1 MVAPSTLV
9 WFRGKELRVDDHA
22 PLREAA
28 ERGDAIPLFVLD
40 PYFFA
45 PERARPI
52 AHRIQ
57 FLLDSLVELEAAIA
71 RLGSRLLIVRGR
83 SVDVVPA
90 LARRLRVDRV
100 VAQRWVEPFGR
111 ERDRR
116 IAAALGD
123 IPFELF
129 EGETLH
135 PLGTLRTK
143 TGRPYHVFTPF
154 ARAFFRDVRV
164 DPPLPRL
171 RKLPPL
177 PGDVRVKTVP
187 CPTIESLGIPRN
199 PRLPRAGARAAR
211 ARLKRFLDGPAA
223 EYDEGRDR
231 LGKDGTSRLSADLKF
246 GTISPRTVWTAA
258 QAALAE
264 RHPAAWRRF
273 ATELIWREFTHA
285 LLWEEPD
292 LLDRP
297 FRREFAGF
305 PWRSDAAGWRAWV
318 AGATGYPVV
327 DAAARQ
333 LLAEGFVHN
342 RARMI
347 SACFLA
353 KDLLVDFRRGERHYL
368 DHLVD
373 GDWAQNDFGWQ
384 WSAGCGADAQPWFR
398 IFNPVTQG
406 DAFDPDGAYVRR
418 WVPELARLPDEHI
431 HAPWLAPAVTLAAA
445 GVRLGETYP
454 RPVVEHAAARARFLD
469 VARRHLA
476 RRKRQAPDLH
486 ASERHDR

>member
-1 MVAPSTLV
+1 MPPSRTLV

-22 PLREAA
+22 PLRDAA
-28 ERGDAIPLFVLD
+28 ARGDVIPLFVLD

-52 AHRIQ
+52 ANRIQ
-57 FLLDSLVELEAAIA
+57 FLLDSLAWLEAAIA
-71 RLGSRLLIVRGR
+71 RLGSRLLVVRGR
-83 SVDVVPA
+83 SLDVVPA

-100 VAQRWVEPFGR
+100 VAQRWVEPFAR

-116 IAAALGD
+116 VAEALGD
-123 IPFELF
+123 VPFELH

-135 PLGTLRTK
+135 PLGTIRSK
-143 TGRPYHVFTPF
+143 AGGPYHVFTPF

-171 RKLPPL
+171 RRLPPV
-177 PGDVRVKTVP
+177 PSDVRVKTVA

-199 PRLPRAGARAAR
+199 PRLPRAGAAAAR
-211 ARLKRFLDGPAA
+211 ARLRRFLDGPAA
-223 EYDEGRDR
+223 ADYDEGRNR
-231 LGKDGTSRLSADLKF
+231 LGDERGTSHLSVDLKF
-246 GTISPRTVWTAA
+246 GTISPRTVWAA
-258 QAALAE
+258 AEAALAS

-273 ATELIWREFTHA
+273 ATELVWREFTHA

-292 LLDRP
+292 LLERP
-297 FRREFAGF
+297 FRREFVGF
-305 PWRSDAAGWRAWV
+305 PWRDDERGWRAWV
-318 AGATGYPVV
+318 SGATGYPIV

-333 LLAEGFVHN
+333 LLADGYVHN

-347 SACFLA
+347 AACFLA

-368 DHLVD
+368 EKLVD

-398 IFNPVTQG
+398 IFNPTTQG
-406 DAFDPDGAYVRR
+406 ETFDPDGAYVRR
-418 WVPELARLPDEHI
+418 WVPELAGLADDHI
-431 HAPWLAPAVTLAAA
+431 HAPWLAPGETLAAA
-445 GVRLGETYP
+445 GVTLGETYP
-454 RPVVEHAAARARFLD
+454 RPIVDHAMARARFLT
-469 VARRHLA
+469 VARRHLG
-476 RRKRQAPDLH
+476 RGKAPRLH
-486 ASERHDR
+486 RSGEHVG